1 MPRPKKVKD
10 ERGTIRSIR
19 LTDEQLDQIK
29 AAAKEDGLGWST
41 WARMKLLEL
50 AKRRNK
56 RGR

>member
-10 ERGTIRSIR
+10 ERGAIRSIR

-41 WARMKLLEL
+41 WSRMKLLAM
-50 AKRRNK
+50 AKRRTSAK
-56 RGR
+56 R